1 MVIIHLI
8 YKLMQ
13 AAASSRGSYTVVYPV
28 VRGTGPVFTVL
39 AAYLIF
45 GETFMKLQLVGVAV
59 LVLGLFGL
67 ALFNAVYLIE
77 DRTTLRAALGFALV
91 TGLFV
96 ALYPTYDAYGIP
108 AAQDPFVFL
117 VWFFVLDGLS
127 TPPFAYLRWRK
138 MRNRPDLLPLFLRGM
153 IGALV
158 AFFSFGSIMLATRL
172 DKVGEAAIFRE
183 TSTVFAA
190 LIGWYFLKEAVGP
203 RRVALILSIAA
214 GAVIVEVAG

>member
-1 MVIIHLI
+1 
-8 YKLMQ
+8 MQ
-13 AAASSRGSYTVVYPV
+13 AAAYSRGAYTVVYPV

-39 AAYLIF
+39 GAYLIF
-45 GETFMKLQLVGVAV
+45 GETFTTLQWVGVAV

-67 ALFNAVYLIE
+67 ALYNAVYLIE
-77 DRTTLRAALGFALV
+77 DRATLRAALGFALV

-96 ALYPTYDAYGIP
+96 ALYTTYDAYGIRS
-108 AAQDPFVFL
+108 AQDPFVFL
-117 VWFFVLDGLS
+117 IWFFVLDGLS
-127 TPPFAYLRWRK
+127 MPPFAYLRWRK
-138 MRNRPDLLPLFLRGM
+138 MYNRPDLLPLFLRGM
-153 IGALV
+153 IGAWV

-172 DKVGEAAIFRE
+172 DKVGEAAILRE